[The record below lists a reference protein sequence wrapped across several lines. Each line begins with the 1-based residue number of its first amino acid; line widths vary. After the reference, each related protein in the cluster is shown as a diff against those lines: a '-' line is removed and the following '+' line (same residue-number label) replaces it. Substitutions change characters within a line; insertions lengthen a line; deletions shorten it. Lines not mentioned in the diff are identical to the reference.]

1 MLRAAQDV
9 QAAYPDKVE
18 LRIAEN
24 IPFEQY
30 VELMNGSDAI
40 LDQLYSYTPSMNPL
54 EAMTK
59 GIICIGGGEPE
70 NYAILGE
77 EELRPIVN
85 VQPTYE
91 SVRHEL
97 EQLVMHLERVPQLR
111 EESWQYVKRHHDYL
125 KVARQYEQFYLKKH

>member
-1 MLRAAQDV
+1 MRAAQDV

-18 LRIAEN
+18 LRLAEN

-97 EQLVMHLERVPQLR
+97 EQLVLHLERVPLLR